1 MAGKSKGKKAQ
12 VKAARQRRAARQGDK
27 QAVEKDL
34 KAWESLKGKR

>member
-1 MAGKSKGKKAQ
+1 MAAKSKGDKAR

-27 QAVEKDL
+27 QHVERNS

>member
-1 MAGKSKGKKAQ
+1 MAGKTKSKKAR

-27 QAVEKDL
+27 KQVERNL

>member
-1 MAGKSKGKKAQ
+1 MAGKTKGQKAR

-27 QAVEKDL
+27 KQVERNL